1 MKLSNKLAAYA
12 RADVKQF
19 NNAAKGPLP
28 MTYKYNP
35 VKNLSKA
42 TSATSMTTMKK
53 WDFMYM
59 KFLYIFN

>member
-1 MKLSNKLAAYA
+1 MKLSNKLAAHA

-28 MTYKYNP
+28 TTYKYNP

-42 TSATSMTTMKK
+42 TSTTSMTTMKK
-53 WDFMYM
+53 
-59 KFLYIFN
+59 

>member
-1 MKLSNKLAAYA
+1 MKISNRLASYA
-12 RADVKQF
+12 RADLKQF

-28 MTYKYNP
+28 RTYKYNP

-53 WDFMYM
+53 
-59 KFLYIFN
+59 

>member
-35 VKNLSKA
+35 VKNLSKF
-42 TSATSMTTMKK
+42 SATSVTTMKK
-53 WDFMYM
+53 
-59 KFLYIFN
+59 